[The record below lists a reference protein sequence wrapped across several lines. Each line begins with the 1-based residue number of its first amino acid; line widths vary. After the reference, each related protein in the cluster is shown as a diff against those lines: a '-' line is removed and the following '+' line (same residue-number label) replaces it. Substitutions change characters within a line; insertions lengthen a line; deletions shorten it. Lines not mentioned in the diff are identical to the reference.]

1 MKILKWLGF
10 TVLGMLVIILII
22 GVSLHKA
29 LPKGE
34 TGPAA
39 DQIAQDMLTALNEKA
54 WDNTQYIAWTFR
66 DVNHYFWDKTNNQVE
81 VRWDDIQVLID
92 TKSLTGKVFQ
102 AETLLSGAEKE
113 TYFQKAWASFC
124 NDSFWLCAPFKV
136 FDEGT
141 SRSLV
146 TREQEKDKA
155 FIVTYESGG
164 VTPGD
169 SYLWTLDE
177 KNIPV
182 SCEMWVSIFPV
193 GGMMSTWSDW
203 QTLSTG
209 ARIAGQRKIYGKAE
223 VPITDL
229 KAGQT
234 LEQMDKATSPFSD
247 L

>member
-1 MKILKWLGF
+1 MKVLKWLGF
-10 TVLGMLVIILII
+10 ILLGLLTIILII
-22 GVSLHKA
+22 GLSLHKS

-54 WDNTQYIAWTFR
+54 WDNTRYISWTFR
-66 DVNHYFWDKTNNQVE
+66 GVNHYFWDKENNQVE
-81 VRWDDIQVLID
+81 VRWEDIRVLIQ

-102 AETLLSGAEKE
+102 GGTLLSGEQHDE
-113 TYFQKAWASFC
+113 YFQKAWSSFC

-146 TREQEKDKA
+146 TRDHSDKA

-177 KNIPV
+177 KNVPV
-182 SCEMWVSIFPV
+182 TCEMWVSIIPF
-193 GGMMSTWSDW
+193 GGMKSTWSNW
-203 QTLSTG
+203 QTTTTG
-209 ARIAGQRKIYGKAE
+209 ALIAGDRKIYGKAE
-223 VPITDL
+223 VPITNI

-234 LEQMDKATSPFSD
+234 LEQMDKKNSPFTG